1 MHKMMSLW
9 DNSIFLYMNTDTY
22 LQCRK
27 MNSKGKI
34 QKCNLSI
41 AEYIAVFVH
50 KHTQKTFLSHVSW
63 LSLKIGLAVVWWGV
77 IELILSKQ
85 RFSQLEANS
94 WLRLLCCFLLASD
107 ICWKP
112 GCRFS
117 YLPCRQPLNLKFNS
131 PILILF
137 GFSYLCIFSCEK
149 KKKLRWICLLNIG
162 TIEEFC
168 GTSRP
173 NV

>member
-1 MHKMMSLW
+1 MTATVSDCNQKYWWYMQCTKW
-9 DNSIFLYMNTDTY
+9 CIYETIVIFLYMNTDTY

-85 RFSQLEANS
+85 RFSQLETNS

-112 GCRFS
+112 GCRFR
-117 YLPCRQPLNLKFNS
+117 YLPCRQPLNLKFN
-131 PILILF
+131 PF
-137 GFSYLCIFSCEK
+137 
-149 KKKLRWICLLNIG
+149 
-162 TIEEFC
+162 
-168 GTSRP
+168 
-173 NV
+173 